1 MERLYQHQAYMV
13 EGMYVVGVKPRA
25 LGEGLVPVVYT
36 RDYTRAWLYWNQHPG
51 YNYGLFQWSQGT
63 LKWIGRRVVDKKGRT
78 HWVPLPPWHIEIS
91 A

>member
-13 EGMYVVGVKPRA
+13 EGMYVVGVKPKA
-25 LGEGLVPVVYT
+25 LGEGVVPVVYT

-51 YNYGLFQWSQGT
+51 YSYGLFQWSQGT